1 MAREFSEKLH
11 EMTDAF
17 PGDMQLLFRTLT
29 GEEEEVAIDPDRR
42 VVSASTIKVPVLG
55 CLLDT
60 LGENGT
66 PLEAMHPVTAAD
78 ILDDT
83 LVFDTGAR
91 EASWY
96 EIAWWMIVNSD
107 NTAANVLM
115 KALTFSRINDW
126 CQRRGLRSTR
136 AERMMLDY
144 DAIREGRNNYISP
157 SDYASLVIRADR
169 MTRGEE
175 KGTEKERER
184 AALMM
189 RFLAGNRDYDALLRY
204 IYEQPV
210 CFHKSGDLD
219 TVAHDAGI
227 FEWNGQRWFLGVF
240 TSGFDGTAMDY
251 EKARGWIGRV
261 SRAVFDYMKER

>member
-115 KALTFSRINDW
+115 KALTFPRINDW

-157 SDYASLVIRADR
+157 LALAASRATSPAPAAAPTCLR
-169 MTRGEE
+169 PSATSTTR
-175 KGTEKERER
+175 TTPACARSR
-184 AALMM
+184 RL
-189 RFLAGNRDYDALLRY
+189 
-204 IYEQPV
+204 
-210 CFHKSGDLD
+210 
-219 TVAHDAGI
+219 
-227 FEWNGQRWFLGVF
+227 
-240 TSGFDGTAMDY
+240 
-251 EKARGWIGRV
+251 KARTSASSAR
-261 SRAVFDYMKER
+261 SPSMPM

>member
-169 MTRGEE
+169 MAAPLYL
-175 KGTEKERER
+175 R
-184 AALMM
+184 AA
-189 RFLAGNRDYDALLRY
+189 GLLPQVRRSRY
-204 IYEQPV
+204 RRARR
-210 CFHKSGDLD
+210 GDLR
-219 TVAHDAGI
+219 V
-227 FEWNGQRWFLGVF
+227 ER
-240 TSGFDGTAMDY
+240 TAL
-251 EKARGWIGRV
+251 V
-261 SRAVFDYMKER
+261 SRRLHIRFRWDGDGLREGERMDRPRFAGSI